1 MNILADLFL
10 TFAKIGLFTFG
21 GGYAMIALIEDS
33 CVSRKNWI
41 THDEMM
47 NMTVVAESTPG
58 PIAIN
63 CATFVGYKK
72 AGLLGALIATLGI
85 VLPSFAIIFAIS
97 MCLDQFLELT
107 LIAKAFKGIKIAV
120 GVLILDAALTMI
132 KKMPSSAPYPPPSP
146 KHVAS
151 PNHAAPAARN
161 AVQFPAKQIKP
172 FPRTVMLCAFA
183 AMLAVN
189 FFSLNFSSVSLMLI
203 AGFVSLALFIAKGA
217 PQMKGGEGK

>member
-1 MNILADLFL
+1 MPILLHLFL

-33 CVSRKNWI
+33 CVTRKNWI

-47 NMTVVAESTPG
+47 NMTVIAESTPG

-63 CATFVGYKK
+63 CATYVGYRQ
-72 AGLLGALIATLGI
+72 AGFLGALIATLGI

-97 MCLDQFLELT
+97 MCLDRFLELT

-132 KKMPSSAPYPPPSP
+132 RKMP
-146 KHVAS
+146 KK
-151 PNHAAPAARN
+151 RL
-161 AVQFPAKQIKP
+161 
-172 FPRTVMLCAFA
+172 PRAIMLCAFG
-183 AMLAVN
+183 AMLLIQL
-189 FFSLNFSSVSLMLI
+189 FSLNFSSVSLMLI
-203 AGFVSLALFIAKGA
+203 AGAVSLSLFIMKGSAKGA
-217 PQMKGGEGK
+217 AKGGAAK